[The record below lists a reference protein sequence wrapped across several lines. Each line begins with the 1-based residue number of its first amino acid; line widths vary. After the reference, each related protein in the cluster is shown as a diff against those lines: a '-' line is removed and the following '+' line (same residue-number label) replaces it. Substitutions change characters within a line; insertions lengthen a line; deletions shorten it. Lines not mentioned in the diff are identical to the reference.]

1 MFRVTKSIK
10 LANIMKD
17 LILSAIRES
26 AKSTKEPH
34 FSKEISE
41 TDAYFLIVDFLNTI
55 SEGIEEKVEI
65 NGEFIRDL
73 ISAGQQIIKEQDYEN
88 NFK

>member
-1 MFRVTKSIK
+1 
-10 LANIMKD
+10 MKD

-41 TDAYFLIVDFLNTI
+41 TDAYFLIVDFLNTL
-55 SEGIEEKVEI
+55 IEEKDENIEI
-65 NGEFIRDL
+65 TPYFIRDL
-73 ISAGQQIIKEQDYEN
+73 ISAGQEIIEQQEYEN

>member
-1 MFRVTKSIK
+1 
-10 LANIMKD
+10 MKD

-41 TDAYFLIVDFLNTI
+41 TDAYFLIVDFLNTLR
-55 SEGIEEKVEI
+55 EDTEENIEI
-65 NGEFIRDL
+65 TPYFIRDL
-73 ISAGQQIIKEQDYEN
+73 ISAGQEIIEQQEYEN

>member
-1 MFRVTKSIK
+1 
-10 LANIMKD
+10 MKD

-41 TDAYFLIVDFLNTI
+41 TDAYFLIVDFLNTLR
-55 SEGIEEKVEI
+55 EDTDENIEI
-65 NGEFIRDL
+65 TPYFIRDL
-73 ISAGQQIIKEQDYEN
+73 ISAGQEIIEQQEYEN

>member
-1 MFRVTKSIK
+1 
-10 LANIMKD
+10 MKD

-34 FSKEISE
+34 FSKEMSE
-41 TDAYFLIVDFLNTI
+41 VDAYFLIVDFLNTLR
-55 SEGIEEKVEI
+55 EGTEEKVEI

-73 ISAGQQIIKEQDYEN
+73 ISAGQEIIKEYEN

>member
-1 MFRVTKSIK
+1 
-10 LANIMKD
+10 MKD

-34 FSKEISE
+34 LSKEISE
-41 TDAYFLIVDFLNTI
+41 TDAYFLIVDFLNTLR
-55 SEGIEEKVEI
+55 EGTEENIEI
-65 NGEFIRDL
+65 TPYFIRDL
-73 ISAGQQIIKEQDYEN
+73 MSAGQEIIEQQEYEN

>member
-1 MFRVTKSIK
+1 
-10 LANIMKD
+10 MKD
-17 LILSAIRES
+17 LILAALREA

-41 TDAYFLIVDFLNTI
+41 TDAYFLIVDFLNTL
-55 SEGIEEKVEI
+55 SEKKVEI
-65 NGEFIRDL
+65 NPYFIRDL

-88 NFK
+88 HFS

>member
-1 MFRVTKSIK
+1 
-10 LANIMKD
+10 MKD

-26 AKSTKEPH
+26 AKSTKE
-34 FSKEISE
+34 ISE
-41 TDAYFLIVDFLNTI
+41 TDAYFLIVDFLNTL
-55 SEGIEEKVEI
+55 SEGTEEKVEI

-73 ISAGQQIIKEQDYEN
+73 VSAGQEIIEQQEYEN

>member
-1 MFRVTKSIK
+1 
-10 LANIMKD
+10 MKD
-17 LILSAIRES
+17 LILAALRES

-34 FSKEISE
+34 FSKEISA
-41 TDAYFLIVDFLNTI
+41 TDAYFLIVDFLNTL
-55 SEGIEEKVEI
+55 SEEKVEI

-73 ISAGQQIIKEQDYEN
+73 IIAGQQIIKEQDYEN

>member
-1 MFRVTKSIK
+1 
-10 LANIMKD
+10 MKD
-17 LILSAIRES
+17 LILATLREV
-26 AKSTKEPH
+26 ANSTKEPH
-34 FSKEISE
+34 FSKEISA

-55 SEGIEEKVEI
+55 SEGTEEKVEI

-73 ISAGQQIIKEQDYEN
+73 ISAGQEIIEQQEYEN

>member
-1 MFRVTKSIK
+1 
-10 LANIMKD
+10 MKD
-17 LILSAIRES
+17 LILAALREV

-34 FSKEISE
+34 FSKEIST
-41 TDAYFLIVDFLNTI
+41 TDAYFLIVDFLNTL
-55 SEGIEEKVEI
+55 SEGTEEKVEI

-73 ISAGQQIIKEQDYEN
+73 VSAGQEIIEQQEYEN

>member
-1 MFRVTKSIK
+1 
-10 LANIMKD
+10 MKD

-26 AKSTKEPH
+26 AKSTREPH

-41 TDAYFLIVDFLNTI
+41 VDAYFLIVDFLNTI
-55 SEGIEEKVEI
+55 SEGTEEKVEI
-65 NGEFIRDL
+65 NPYFIRDL
-73 ISAGQQIIKEQDYEN
+73 ISAGQQIIKDYEN

>member
-1 MFRVTKSIK
+1 
-10 LANIMKD
+10 MKD

-34 FSKEISE
+34 FSKEISA
-41 TDAYFLIVDFLNTI
+41 TDAYFLIVDFLTRLREDTDEN
-55 SEGIEEKVEI
+55 IEI
-65 NGEFIRDL
+65 TPYFIMDL
-73 ISAGQQIIKEQDYEN
+73 MRAGQQIIEEHEN

>member
-1 MFRVTKSIK
+1 
-10 LANIMKD
+10 MKD

-41 TDAYFLIVDFLNTI
+41 TDAYFLIVDFLNTL
-55 SEGIEEKVEI
+55 SEEKVEI

>member
-1 MFRVTKSIK
+1 
-10 LANIMKD
+10 MKD

-41 TDAYFLIVDFLNTI
+41 TDAYFLIVDFLNTL
-55 SEGIEEKVEI
+55 SEEKVEI

-73 ISAGQQIIKEQDYEN
+73 ISAGQQIIKEQEYEN

>member
-1 MFRVTKSIK
+1 
-10 LANIMKD
+10 MKD

-41 TDAYFLIVDFLNTI
+41 TDAYFLIVDFINTL
-55 SEGIEEKVEI
+55 SEEKVEI

-73 ISAGQQIIKEQDYEN
+73 ISAGQEIIKEHEN

>member
-1 MFRVTKSIK
+1 
-10 LANIMKD
+10 MKD
-17 LILSAIRES
+17 LILATLREV

-41 TDAYFLIVDFLNTI
+41 TDAYFLIVDFLNTL
-55 SEGIEEKVEI
+55 SEEKVEI

-73 ISAGQQIIKEQDYEN
+73 ISAGQEIIKEYEN

>member
-1 MFRVTKSIK
+1 
-10 LANIMKD
+10 MKD

-41 TDAYFLIVDFLNTI
+41 TDAYFLIVDFLNTL
-55 SEGIEEKVEI
+55 SEEKVEI

-73 ISAGQQIIKEQDYEN
+73 IIAGQQIIKEQDYEN

>member
-1 MFRVTKSIK
+1 
-10 LANIMKD
+10 MKD

-41 TDAYFLIVDFLNTI
+41 TDAYFLIVDFLNTL
-55 SEGIEEKVEI
+55 SEEKVEI

-73 ISAGQQIIKEQDYEN
+73 ISAGQEIIEQSEPTKEEINRVLTFLKNQNEQ
-88 NFK
+88 

>member
-1 MFRVTKSIK
+1 
-10 LANIMKD
+10 MKD

-41 TDAYFLIVDFLNTI
+41 TDAYFLIVDFLTTL
-55 SEGIEEKVEI
+55 SEEKVEI
-65 NGEFIRDL
+65 TPYFIRDL
-73 ISAGQQIIKEQDYEN
+73 ISAGQEIIKEYEN
-88 NFK
+88 NIK

>member
-1 MFRVTKSIK
+1 
-10 LANIMKD
+10 MKD
-17 LILSAIRES
+17 LILWAIRES

-41 TDAYFLIVDFLNTI
+41 TDAYFLIVDFLNTLR
-55 SEGIEEKVEI
+55 EDTDENIEI
-65 NGEFIRDL
+65 TPYFIRDL
-73 ISAGQQIIKEQDYEN
+73 ISAGQEIIEQQEYEN

>member
-1 MFRVTKSIK
+1 
-10 LANIMKD
+10 MKD

-41 TDAYFLIVDFLNTI
+41 TDAYFLIVDFLNTLT
-55 SEGIEEKVEI
+55 EEKVEI
-65 NGEFIRDL
+65 NPYFIRDL
-73 ISAGQQIIKEQDYEN
+73 IIAGQEIIKDYEN

>member
-1 MFRVTKSIK
+1 
-10 LANIMKD
+10 MKD

-41 TDAYFLIVDFLNTI
+41 TDAYFLIVDFLNTL
-55 SEGIEEKVEI
+55 SEEKVEI

-73 ISAGQQIIKEQDYEN
+73 ISAGQEIIEHEN

>member
-1 MFRVTKSIK
+1 
-10 LANIMKD
+10 MKD

-26 AKSTKEPH
+26 AKSTREPH

-41 TDAYFLIVDFLNTI
+41 TDAYFLIVDFLNTLR
-55 SEGIEEKVEI
+55 EGTEENIEI
-65 NGEFIRDL
+65 TPYFIRDL
-73 ISAGQQIIKEQDYEN
+73 ISAGQQIIKEHEN

>member
-1 MFRVTKSIK
+1 
-10 LANIMKD
+10 MKD
-17 LILSAIRES
+17 LILAALREA

-41 TDAYFLIVDFLNTI
+41 TDAYFLIVDFLNTLR
-55 SEGIEEKVEI
+55 EEKDENIEI
-65 NGEFIRDL
+65 TPYFIRDL
-73 ISAGQQIIKEQDYEN
+73 ISAGQEIIKEYEN